1 MERAPMVTL
10 PKVSPLTIRD
20 LLREEQLR
28 LARTGG
34 GTPRLDAEVLLMDL
48 LGTGRAG
55 LYLAYPTTVAE
66 EIAGRFRER
75 IERRAAGEPVA
86 YLTGHREFMG
96 LDFQVDRRVLI
107 PRPETEFLV
116 EWALERLHK
125 PPTGRKLVVDIGTG
139 SGAVAVSLAH
149 LLPEGVNPVIIGSDR
164 DRDALQVAVMN
175 RDRLA
180 PGRVEFVLGDL
191 LEWCV
196 AGIDVLLANLPYL
209 RLDQA
214 YDGLAWE
221 PEIALYAGI
230 DGLDLYR
237 RLLPRAEELLN
248 PGGAL
253 VCEIDPDQ
261 AAPIR
266 ELARQHFPAKQ
277 CRVEPDL
284 AGLDRYLIVDLAE

>member
-1 MERAPMVTL
+1 MVTS

-20 LLREEQLR
+20 LLREGQFR
-28 LARTGG
+28 LSRADVD
-34 GTPRLDAEVLLMDL
+34 TPRLDAEVLLMDV
-48 LGTGRAG
+48 LGTDRAG
-55 LYLAYPTTVAE
+55 LYLAYPNITAE
-66 EIAGRFRER
+66 EVAGRFRER
-75 IERRAAGEPVA
+75 IERRVAGEPVA

-116 EWALERLHK
+116 EWALERLRT
-125 PPTGRKLVVDIGTG
+125 PSTSRKLVVDIGTG

-149 LLPEGVNPVIIGSDR
+149 LLPDSVNPLIIGSDR
-164 DRDALQVAVMN
+164 DRDALQVAAMN

-180 PGRVEFVLGDL
+180 PGRVELVLGDL
-191 LEWCV
+191 LEWCE

-214 YDGLAWE
+214 HDGLAWE
-221 PEIALYAGI
+221 PVIALYAGA

-237 RLLPRAEELLN
+237 RLLPRAKDLLN

-266 ELARQHFPAKQ
+266 ELARRHYPTAQ
-277 CRVEPDL
+277 CRVDPDL
-284 AGLDRYLIVDLAE
+284 AGLDRYLIVDLAG